1 MKIKRLLLCILSVIL
16 VVNSTSCAKK
26 ANADKLKLVTYF
38 YPIYIMALNITDG
51 VDKVDLVNMTEQNTG
66 CLHDFQ
72 LRTED
77 MKNIERSDALIIN
90 GAGMESFMDKVLQE
104 TPNKRIIDSSVGI
117 STIEED
123 EHDHVH
129 SEEDSHVH
137 DELVNPH
144 IWVSVSN
151 YIEQVKNISNGII
164 SLDPDNKAKYQ
175 SNTDKYIGELT
186 RLKDKMHDD
195 ISNISKKDI
204 ITLHE
209 SFDYFADEFDLN
221 IAAVI
226 NHEPNSEPSSKE
238 IKDTI
243 EIINEAGNNIPLFVE
258 PQYPSTSAEIIS
270 KETGAKVYLLDSAVT
285 GEISKDAYIKAME
298 KNLAVLKEALA

>member
-1 MKIKRLLLCILSVIL
+1 MKIKRLLLCILSTIL
-16 VVNSTSCAKK
+16 VINSTSCTKK
-26 ANADKLKLVTYF
+26 SGADKLKLVTSF

-51 VDKVDLVNMTEQNTG
+51 VDKVELVNMTEQNTG

-72 LRTED
+72 FRTDD

-129 SEEDSHVH
+129 GEEDSHVH

-151 YIEQVKNISNGII
+151 YIEKVKNISNSII

-175 SNTDKYIGELT
+175 NNTDKYIGELT

>member
-1 MKIKRLLLCILSVIL
+1 MKVKRGLLYILLAIL
-16 VVNSTSCAKK
+16 IINSTACTKK
-26 ANADKLKLVTYF
+26 ANTDKLKLVTSF

-51 VDKVDLVNMTEQNTG
+51 VDKVELVNIAEQNTG

-77 MKNIERSDALIIN
+77 MKNIESANALIIN

-104 TPNKRIIDSSVGI
+104 IPGKLIIDSSIGI
-117 STIEED
+117 NIIEEN
-123 EHDHVH
+123 EH
-129 SEEDSHVH
+129 SYGEESSHIH
-137 DELVNPH
+137 NGQTNPH
-144 IWVSVSN
+144 IWVSISN

-164 SLDPDNKAKYQ
+164 SLDPDNKAKYK
-175 SNTDKYIGELT
+175 SNTDRYIEDLT
-186 RLKDKMHDD
+186 RLKDKMHSG
-195 ISNISKKDI
+195 IFNIAKKDI

-209 SFDYFADEFDLN
+209 SFDYFADEFNLN

-238 IKDTI
+238 IKYTI
-243 EIINEAGNNIPLFVE
+243 EIVNEIGNSVPLFVE
-258 PQYPSTSAEIIS
+258 PQYPSTSANIIS
-270 KETGAKVYLLDSAVT
+270 KETGARIYLLDSAVT

>member
-16 VVNSTSCAKK
+16 VINSTSCTKK
-26 ANADKLKLVTYF
+26 SGADKLKLVASF

-51 VDKVDLVNMTEQNTG
+51 VDKVELVNMAEQNTG

-117 STIEED
+117 NTIEED